1 MIYPKSAWVM
11 AALVVL
17 VSKNVQAQSMASGH
31 VYVAESESP
40 VIDALVQ
47 AWPCG
52 VIFSTDS
59 HGTFNVECSTE
70 LDSLTVISYGFTTV
84 TISVVGRSV
93 IDVPLTPLSVELNP
107 ITISGEMD
115 QSVVRIVPTSDLMQT
130 LDRTPGIRS
139 LDLGAGLIQPVLRGL
154 MGSRVAILDGGVPI
168 VGGRWGQD
176 HGVLVDPSLYDG
188 IEWVPGG
195 GHVWL
200 GPNAVGGGVKFSSIH
215 LLEKN
220 GSRTQYGTNYRIGDN
235 RSKVYVL
242 SRVRNKNMQFHVGF
256 SASIFGDRNIPQ
268 KTFEYLSRTYEIAGG
283 RLPNTGGT
291 AYHGLAG
298 LIYSTDELGQ
308 ISLDIR
314 WSNIQ
319 QGLFPGIVG
328 IPSQSD
334 LMGDGNI
341 YSVDLPNQH
350 ASRWLLSSKW
360 MKQGDFKRTFL
371 FSLSGNERIENA
383 PPHAHGY
390 GPKPMTDLS
399 LSLHEYHLFAESK
412 WEGDRGA
419 FGFQTE
425 LLRGTTDGWEFL
437 LPNHY
442 RNRVSAIADYT
453 FNSGTFGARI
463 DMISTGNESHSEP
476 LYSSNNEV
484 IGEDVRAT
492 TLQNVTPSWAFS
504 WFQPI
509 DLEKINISFTAT
521 AYTRA
526 PSNYAL
532 AANGIH
538 HGTFRFEQG
547 NPDLKPETAI
557 EARAS
562 ASSSSEKFNVE
573 IQSFASLHKGFI
585 HITPTAS
592 FAPIAH
598 SGQIYSF
605 QATDA
610 FRTGL
615 EVKMNLKLGRGKL
628 TSSSSFLGQ
637 WALETGLGL
646 PFTPPADIINSYSHP
661 IDDKLSI
668 TLSHRAIAPSY
679 LVARNEDFTKGTSL
693 FGMELK
699 LKMNKSALRIEAD
712 NLFNKN
718 WLDHISAYRTL
729 GLVAQGRWVSF
740 SWSYDLHTFNK
751 N

>member
-1 MIYPKSAWVM
+1 MIYPKSAWIM
-11 AALVVL
+11 AAFIVL
-17 VSKNVQAQSMASGH
+17 VSNTIQAQSSVSGH
-31 VYVAESESP
+31 VYDAEKTSP
-40 VIDALVQ
+40 LSDALVQ

-52 VIFSTDS
+52 AILSTDS
-59 HGTFNVECSTE
+59 YGTFNVECATE
-70 LDSLTVISYGFTTV
+70 LDSLKVSSFGFTTV
-84 TISVVGRSV
+84 TIVLDGNSV
-93 IDVPLTPLSVELNP
+93 IDVSLTPLHVEVKP
-107 ITISGEMD
+107 ITITGEID
-115 QSVVRIVPTSDLMQT
+115 QSVIRIVPTSDLMHT

-154 MGSRVAILDGGVPI
+154 MGSRIAILDGGVPI

-176 HGVLVDPSLYDG
+176 HGVLVDPDLYEG

-200 GPNAVGGGVKFSSIH
+200 GPNAVGGGVKFSSIY
-215 LLEKN
+215 LLGES

-242 SRVRNKNMQFHVGF
+242 SRLRNKNMQFHVGF
-256 SASIFGDRNIPQ
+256 SASIFGDRNVPQ
-268 KTFEYLSRTYEIAGG
+268 NTFEYISRTYEIAEG

-298 LIYSTDELGQ
+298 FIYSTEGLGQ

-328 IPSQSD
+328 IPSQRD

-350 ASRWLLSSKW
+350 ASRWLVSSKW

-390 GPKPMTDLS
+390 GPKPKTDLS

-412 WEGDRGA
+412 WEGERGA
-419 FGFQTE
+419 FGFQAE
-425 LLRGTTDGWEFL
+425 LLRGKTDGWEFL

-442 RNRVSAIADYT
+442 RDRVSAVADYT
-453 FNSGTFGARI
+453 FNSGTFGARM
-463 DMISTGNESHSEP
+463 DMISTGNESYSEP
-476 LYSSNNEV
+476 LYAINNEV
-484 IGEDVRAT
+484 IGEDIRAT
-492 TLQNVTPSWAFS
+492 ALNNVTPSWAFS

-509 DLEKINISFTAT
+509 DLEKIKMSFTAS
-521 AYTRA
+521 AYTRV

-547 NPDLKPETAI
+547 NPNLKPETAF
-557 EARAS
+557 EVRAS
-562 ASSSSEKFNVE
+562 GSSSSEKFNID

-605 QATDA
+605 KATDA

-615 EVKMNLKLGRGKL
+615 EVKMNLQIGRGKL
-628 TSSSSFLGQ
+628 ATTSSVLGQ

-646 PFTPPADIINSYSHP
+646 PFTSPVDIINSYAHP
-661 IDDKLSI
+661 IADKLSI

-679 LVARNEDFTKGTSL
+679 LVARNEDFTNGTSL
-693 FGMELK
+693 FGMGLT
-699 LKMNKSALRIEAD
+699 LKMNKSVLRLEAD

-740 SWSYDLHTFNK
+740 SWSYDLNLFNK

>member
-1 MIYPKSAWVM
+1 M
-11 AALVVL
+11 AAFIVL
-17 VSKNVQAQSMASGH
+17 VSNTIQAQSSVSGH
-31 VYVAESESP
+31 VYDAEKTSP
-40 VIDALVQ
+40 LSDALVQ

-52 VIFSTDS
+52 AILSTDS
-59 HGTFNVECSTE
+59 YGTFNVECATE
-70 LDSLTVISYGFTTV
+70 LDSLKVSSFGFTTV
-84 TISVVGRSV
+84 TIVLDGNSV
-93 IDVPLTPLSVELNP
+93 IDVSLTPLHVEVKP
-107 ITISGEMD
+107 ITITGEID
-115 QSVVRIVPTSDLMQT
+115 QSVIRIVPTSDLMHT

-154 MGSRVAILDGGVPI
+154 MGSRIAILDGGVPI

-176 HGVLVDPSLYDG
+176 HGVLVDPDLYEG

-200 GPNAVGGGVKFSSIH
+200 GPNAVGGGVKFSSIY
-215 LLEKN
+215 LLGES

-242 SRVRNKNMQFHVGF
+242 SRLRNKNMQFHVGF
-256 SASIFGDRNIPQ
+256 SASIFGDRNVPQ
-268 KTFEYLSRTYEIAGG
+268 NTFEYISRTYEIAEG

-298 LIYSTDELGQ
+298 FIYSTEGLGQ

-328 IPSQSD
+328 IPSQRD

-350 ASRWLLSSKW
+350 ASRWLVSSKW

-390 GPKPMTDLS
+390 GPKPKTDLS

-412 WEGDRGA
+412 WEGERGA
-419 FGFQTE
+419 FGFQAE
-425 LLRGTTDGWEFL
+425 LLRGKTDGWEFL

-442 RNRVSAIADYT
+442 RDRVSAVADYT
-453 FNSGTFGARI
+453 FNSGSFGARM
-463 DMISTGNESHSEP
+463 DMISTGNESYSEP
-476 LYSSNNEV
+476 LYAINNEV
-484 IGEDVRAT
+484 IGEDIRAT
-492 TLQNVTPSWAFS
+492 ALNNVTPSWAFS

-509 DLEKINISFTAT
+509 DLEKIKMSFTAS
-521 AYTRA
+521 AYTRV

-547 NPDLKPETAI
+547 NPNLKPETAF
-557 EARAS
+557 EVRAS
-562 ASSSSEKFNVE
+562 GSSSSEKFNID

-605 QATDA
+605 KATDA

-615 EVKMNLKLGRGKL
+615 EVKMNLQIGRGKL
-628 TSSSSFLGQ
+628 ATTSSVLGQ

-646 PFTPPADIINSYSHP
+646 PFTSPVDIINSYAHP
-661 IDDKLSI
+661 IADKLSF

-679 LVARNEDFTKGTSL
+679 LVARNEDFTNGTSL
-693 FGMELK
+693 FGMGLT
-699 LKMNKSALRIEAD
+699 LKMNKSVLRLEAD

-740 SWSYDLHTFNK
+740 SWSYDLNLFNK

>member
-1 MIYPKSAWVM
+1 M
-11 AALVVL
+11 AAIVVL
-17 VSKNVQAQSMASGH
+17 VSKNIQAQSMVSGH
-31 VYVAESESP
+31 VYVAETESP

-84 TISVVGRSV
+84 TIAVDGKSV
-93 IDVPLTPLSVELNP
+93 IDIPLSPLHVEVKP
-107 ITISGEMD
+107 ITITGEID

-154 MGSRVAILDGGVPI
+154 MGSRIAILDGGVPI

-176 HGVLVDPSLYDG
+176 HGVLVDPDLYDG

-215 LLEKN
+215 LLGKN

-235 RSKVYVL
+235 RSKLYVL
-242 SRVRNKNMQFHVGF
+242 SRLRNKNMQFHVGF

-360 MKQGDFKRTFL
+360 MKRGAFNRTFL

-412 WEGDRGA
+412 WEGDRVA
-419 FGFQTE
+419 FGFQAE

-442 RNRVSAIADYT
+442 RDRVSAIADYK
-453 FNSGTFGARI
+453 FNSGTFGARV
-463 DMISTGNESHSEP
+463 DMISTGNESYSEP
-476 LYSSNNEV
+476 LYSINNEV
-484 IGEDVRAT
+484 IGEDIRAT
-492 TLQNVTPSWAFS
+492 ALKNVTPSWAFS
-504 WFQPI
+504 WCQPI
-509 DLEKINISFTAT
+509 DLEKIKMSFTAST
-521 AYTRA
+521 YTRA

-562 ASSSSEKFNVE
+562 VSSSSEKFNVE

-679 LVARNEDFTKGTSL
+679 LVARNENFTKGASL

-699 LKMNKSALRIEAD
+699 LKMNKSALRLEAD

>member
-1 MIYPKSAWVM
+1 M
-11 AALVVL
+11 AAFIVL
-17 VSKNVQAQSMASGH
+17 VSNTIQAQSSVSGH
-31 VYVAESESP
+31 VYDAEKTSP
-40 VIDALVQ
+40 LSDALVQ

-52 VIFSTDS
+52 AILSTDS
-59 HGTFNVECSTE
+59 YGTFNVECATE
-70 LDSLTVISYGFTTV
+70 LDSLKVSSFGFTTV
-84 TISVVGRSV
+84 TIVLDGNSV
-93 IDVPLTPLSVELNP
+93 IDVSLTPLHVEVKP
-107 ITISGEMD
+107 ITITGEID
-115 QSVVRIVPTSDLMQT
+115 QSVIRIVPTSDLMHT

-154 MGSRVAILDGGVPI
+154 MGSRIAILDGGVPI

-176 HGVLVDPSLYDG
+176 HGVLVDPDLYEG

-200 GPNAVGGGVKFSSIH
+200 GPNAVGGGVKFSSIY
-215 LLEKN
+215 LLGES

-242 SRVRNKNMQFHVGF
+242 SRLRNKNMQFHVGF
-256 SASIFGDRNIPQ
+256 SASIFGDRNVPQ
-268 KTFEYLSRTYEIAGG
+268 NTFEYISRTYEIAEG

-298 LIYSTDELGQ
+298 FIYSTEGLGQ

-328 IPSQSD
+328 IPSQRD

-350 ASRWLLSSKW
+350 ASRWLVSSKW

-390 GPKPMTDLS
+390 GPKPKTDLS

-412 WEGDRGA
+412 WEGERGA
-419 FGFQTE
+419 FGFQAE
-425 LLRGTTDGWEFL
+425 LLRGKTDGWEFL

-442 RNRVSAIADYT
+442 RDRVSAVADYT
-453 FNSGTFGARI
+453 FNSGSFGARM
-463 DMISTGNESHSEP
+463 DMISTGNESYSEP
-476 LYSSNNEV
+476 LYAINNEV
-484 IGEDVRAT
+484 IGEDIRAT
-492 TLQNVTPSWAFS
+492 ALNNVTPSWAFS

-509 DLEKINISFTAT
+509 DLEKIKMSFTAS
-521 AYTRA
+521 AYTRV

-547 NPDLKPETAI
+547 NPNLKPETAF
-557 EARAS
+557 EVRAS
-562 ASSSSEKFNVE
+562 GSSSSEKFNID

-605 QATDA
+605 KATDA

-615 EVKMNLKLGRGKL
+615 EVKMNLQIGRGKL
-628 TSSSSFLGQ
+628 ATTSSVLGQ

-646 PFTPPADIINSYSHP
+646 PFTSPVDIINSYAHP
-661 IDDKLSI
+661 IADKLSI

-679 LVARNEDFTKGTSL
+679 LVARNEDFTNGTSL
-693 FGMELK
+693 FGMGLT
-699 LKMNKSALRIEAD
+699 LKMNKSVLRLEAD

-740 SWSYDLHTFNK
+740 SWSYDLNLFNK

>member
-1 MIYPKSAWVM
+1 MIYPKSAWIM
-11 AALVVL
+11 AAFIVL
-17 VSKNVQAQSMASGH
+17 VSNTIQAQSSVSGH
-31 VYVAESESP
+31 VYDAEKTSP
-40 VIDALVQ
+40 LSDALVQ

-52 VIFSTDS
+52 AILSTDS
-59 HGTFNVECSTE
+59 YGTFNVECATE
-70 LDSLTVISYGFTTV
+70 LDSLKVSSFGFTTV
-84 TISVVGRSV
+84 TIVLDGNSV
-93 IDVPLTPLSVELNP
+93 IDVSLTPLHVEVKP
-107 ITISGEMD
+107 ITITGEID
-115 QSVVRIVPTSDLMQT
+115 QSVIRIVPTSDLMHT

-154 MGSRVAILDGGVPI
+154 MGSRIAILDGGVPI

-176 HGVLVDPSLYDG
+176 HGVLVDPDLYEG

-200 GPNAVGGGVKFSSIH
+200 GPNAVGGGVKFSSIY
-215 LLEKN
+215 LLGES

-242 SRVRNKNMQFHVGF
+242 SRLRNKNMQFHVGF
-256 SASIFGDRNIPQ
+256 SASIFGDRNVPQ
-268 KTFEYLSRTYEIAGG
+268 NTFEYISRTYEIAEG

-298 LIYSTDELGQ
+298 FIYSTDGLGQ

-328 IPSQSD
+328 IPSQRD

-350 ASRWLLSSKW
+350 ASRWLVSSKW

-390 GPKPMTDLS
+390 GPKPKTDLS

-412 WEGDRGA
+412 WEGERGA
-419 FGFQTE
+419 FGFQAE
-425 LLRGTTDGWEFL
+425 LLRGKTDGWEFL

-442 RNRVSAIADYT
+442 RDRVSAVADYT
-453 FNSGTFGARI
+453 FNSGSFGARM
-463 DMISTGNESHSEP
+463 DMISTGNESYSEP
-476 LYSSNNEV
+476 LYAINNEV
-484 IGEDVRAT
+484 IGEDIRAT
-492 TLQNVTPSWAFS
+492 ALNNVTPSWAFS

-509 DLEKINISFTAT
+509 DLEKIKMSFTAS
-521 AYTRA
+521 AYTRV

-547 NPDLKPETAI
+547 NPNLKPETAF
-557 EARAS
+557 EVRAS
-562 ASSSSEKFNVE
+562 GSSSSEKFNID

-605 QATDA
+605 KATDA

-615 EVKMNLKLGRGKL
+615 EVKMNLQIGRGKL
-628 TSSSSFLGQ
+628 ATTSSVLGQ

-646 PFTPPADIINSYSHP
+646 PFTSPVDIINSYAHP
-661 IDDKLSI
+661 IADKLSI

-679 LVARNEDFTKGTSL
+679 LVARNEDFTNGTSL
-693 FGMELK
+693 FGMGLT
-699 LKMNKSALRIEAD
+699 LKMNKSVLRLEAD

-740 SWSYDLHTFNK
+740 SWSYDLNLFNK

>member
-17 VSKNVQAQSMASGH
+17 VSNTIQAQFSVSGH
-31 VYVAESESP
+31 VYVADSASP
-40 VIDALVQ
+40 LSDALVQ

-52 VIFSTDS
+52 AIFSTDS
-59 HGTFNVECSTE
+59 YGTFNAECPTE
-70 LDSLTVISYGFTTV
+70 LDSLTVSSFGFTTV
-84 TISVVGRSV
+84 TIAFDGKSV
-93 IDVPLTPLSVELNP
+93 IDISLTALRVAIDP
-107 ITISGEMD
+107 ISITGEFD
-115 QSVVRIVPTSDLMQT
+115 QSEVRIVPTSDLMHT

-154 MGSRVAILDGGVPI
+154 MGSRIAILDGGVPI

-176 HGVLVDPSLYDG
+176 HGVLVDPVLYDG

-200 GPNAVGGGVKFSSIH
+200 GPNAVGGGVKFASIH
-215 LLEKN
+215 LLETK

-242 SRVRNKNMQFHVGF
+242 SRWRNKNMQFHVGF
-256 SASIFGDRNIPQ
+256 SASVFGDRNVPQ
-268 KTFEYLSRTYEIAGG
+268 KTFEYISRTYEIAEG

-298 LIYSTDELGQ
+298 LIYTTDELGQ

-328 IPSQSD
+328 IPSQRD

-341 YSVDLPNQH
+341 YSVELPNQN

-360 MKQGDFKRTFL
+360 VKRGDFKRTFL

-419 FGFQTE
+419 FGFQAE

-442 RNRVSAIADYT
+442 RDRVSAIVDYKFT
-453 FNSGTFGARI
+453 SGTFGARV
-463 DMISTGNESHSEP
+463 DMISTGNDSYSEP
-476 LYSSNNEV
+476 LYAINNEV
-484 IGEDVRAT
+484 IGEDIRAT
-492 TLQNVTPSWAFS
+492 ALNNVTPSWALS

-509 DLEKINISFTAT
+509 DLEKINMSFTAST
-521 AYTRA
+521 YTRV

-547 NPDLKPETAI
+547 NPDLKPETAF
-557 EARAS
+557 EVRAALS
-562 ASSSSEKFNVE
+562 TSSEKFNLD
-573 IQSFASLHKGFI
+573 IRSFASLHKGFI

-615 EVKMNLKLGRGKL
+615 EVKMNLQIGRGKL
-628 TSSSSFLGQ
+628 ATTSSVLGQ

-646 PFTPPADIINSYSHP
+646 PFTSPVDIINSYAHP

-679 LVARNEDFTKGTSL
+679 LVARNEDFTKGASL
-693 FGMELK
+693 FGMGLTF
-699 LKMNKSALRIEAD
+699 KMNKSALRLEAD

-740 SWSYDLHTFNK
+740 SWSYDLQTFNK

>member
-1 MIYPKSAWVM
+1 M
-11 AALVVL
+11 AAFIVL
-17 VSKNVQAQSMASGH
+17 VSNTIQAQSSVSGH
-31 VYVAESESP
+31 VYDAEKTSP
-40 VIDALVQ
+40 LSDALVQ

-52 VIFSTDS
+52 AILSTDS
-59 HGTFNVECSTE
+59 YGTFNVECATE
-70 LDSLTVISYGFTTV
+70 LDSLKVSSFGFTTV
-84 TISVVGRSV
+84 TIVLDGNSV
-93 IDVPLTPLSVELNP
+93 IDVSLTPLHVEVKP
-107 ITISGEMD
+107 ITITGEID
-115 QSVVRIVPTSDLMQT
+115 QSVIRIVPTSDLMHT

-154 MGSRVAILDGGVPI
+154 MGSRIAILDGGVPI

-176 HGVLVDPSLYDG
+176 HGVLVDPDLYEG

-200 GPNAVGGGVKFSSIH
+200 GPNAVGGGVKFSSIY
-215 LLEKN
+215 LLGES

-242 SRVRNKNMQFHVGF
+242 SRLRNKNMQFHVGF
-256 SASIFGDRNIPQ
+256 SASIFGDRNVPQ
-268 KTFEYLSRTYEIAGG
+268 NTFEYISRTYEIAEG

-298 LIYSTDELGQ
+298 FIYSTDGLGQ

-328 IPSQSD
+328 IPSQRD

-350 ASRWLLSSKW
+350 ASRWLVSSKW

-390 GPKPMTDLS
+390 GPKPKTDLS

-412 WEGDRGA
+412 WEGERGA
-419 FGFQTE
+419 FGFQAE
-425 LLRGTTDGWEFL
+425 LLRGKTDGWEFL

-442 RNRVSAIADYT
+442 RDRVSAVADYT
-453 FNSGTFGARI
+453 FNSGSFGARM
-463 DMISTGNESHSEP
+463 DMISTGNESYSEP
-476 LYSSNNEV
+476 LYAINNEV
-484 IGEDVRAT
+484 IGEDIRAT
-492 TLQNVTPSWAFS
+492 ALNNVTPSWAFS

-509 DLEKINISFTAT
+509 DLEKIKMSFTAS
-521 AYTRA
+521 AYTRV

-547 NPDLKPETAI
+547 NPNLKPETAF
-557 EARAS
+557 EVRAS
-562 ASSSSEKFNVE
+562 GSSSSEKFNID

-605 QATDA
+605 KATDA

-615 EVKMNLKLGRGKL
+615 EVKMNLQIGRGKL
-628 TSSSSFLGQ
+628 ATTSSVLGQ

-646 PFTPPADIINSYSHP
+646 PFTSPVDIINSYAHP
-661 IDDKLSI
+661 IADKLSI

-679 LVARNEDFTKGTSL
+679 LVARNEDFTNGTSL
-693 FGMELK
+693 FGMGLT
-699 LKMNKSALRIEAD
+699 LKMNKSVLRLEAD

-740 SWSYDLHTFNK
+740 SWSYDLNLFNK

>member
-1 MIYPKSAWVM
+1 M
-11 AALVVL
+11 AAFIVL
-17 VSKNVQAQSMASGH
+17 VSNTIQAQSSVSGH
-31 VYVAESESP
+31 VYDAEKTSP
-40 VIDALVQ
+40 LSDALVQ

-52 VIFSTDS
+52 AILSTDS
-59 HGTFNVECSTE
+59 YGTFNVECATE
-70 LDSLTVISYGFTTV
+70 LDSLKVSSFGFTTV
-84 TISVVGRSV
+84 TIVLDGNSV
-93 IDVPLTPLSVELNP
+93 IDVSLTPLHVEVKP
-107 ITISGEMD
+107 ITITGEID
-115 QSVVRIVPTSDLMQT
+115 QSVIRIVPTSDLMHT

-154 MGSRVAILDGGVPI
+154 MGSRIAILDGGVPI

-176 HGVLVDPSLYDG
+176 HGVLVDPDLYEG

-215 LLEKN
+215 LLGES

-242 SRVRNKNMQFHVGF
+242 SRLRNKNIQFHVGF
-256 SASIFGDRNIPQ
+256 SASIFGDRNVPQ
-268 KTFEYLSRTYEIAGG
+268 NTFEYISRTYEIAEG

-298 LIYSTDELGQ
+298 FIYSTDGLGQ

-328 IPSQSD
+328 IPSQRD

-350 ASRWLLSSKW
+350 ASRWLVSSKW

-390 GPKPMTDLS
+390 GPKPKTDLS

-419 FGFQTE
+419 FGFQAE
-425 LLRGTTDGWEFL
+425 LLRGKTDGWEFL

-442 RNRVSAIADYT
+442 RDRVSAVADYT
-453 FNSGTFGARI
+453 FNSGTFGARM
-463 DMISTGNESHSEP
+463 DMISTGNESYSEP
-476 LYSSNNEV
+476 LYAINNEV
-484 IGEDVRAT
+484 IGEDIRAT
-492 TLQNVTPSWAFS
+492 ALNNVTPSWAFS

-509 DLEKINISFTAT
+509 DLEKIKMSFTAS
-521 AYTRA
+521 AYTRV

-547 NPDLKPETAI
+547 NPNLKPETAF
-557 EARAS
+557 EVRAS
-562 ASSSSEKFNVE
+562 GSSSSEKFNID

-605 QATDA
+605 KATDA

-615 EVKMNLKLGRGKL
+615 EVKMNLQIGRGKL
-628 TSSSSFLGQ
+628 ATTSSVLGQ

-646 PFTPPADIINSYSHP
+646 PFTSPVDIINSYAHP
-661 IDDKLSI
+661 IADKLSI

-679 LVARNEDFTKGTSL
+679 LVARNEDFTNGTSL
-693 FGMELK
+693 FGMALT
-699 LKMNKSALRIEAD
+699 LKMNKSVLRLEAD

-740 SWSYDLHTFNK
+740 SWSYDLNLFNK

>member
-1 MIYPKSAWVM
+1 MIYPKSAWIM
-11 AALVVL
+11 AAFIVL
-17 VSKNVQAQSMASGH
+17 VSNTIQAQSSVSGH
-31 VYVAESESP
+31 VYDAEKTSP
-40 VIDALVQ
+40 LSDALVQ

-52 VIFSTDS
+52 AILSTDS
-59 HGTFNVECSTE
+59 YGTFNVECATE
-70 LDSLTVISYGFTTV
+70 LDSLKVSSFGFTTV
-84 TISVVGRSV
+84 TIVLDGNSV
-93 IDVPLTPLSVELNP
+93 IDVSLTPLHVEVKP
-107 ITISGEMD
+107 ITITGEID
-115 QSVVRIVPTSDLMQT
+115 QSVIRIVPTSDLMHT

-154 MGSRVAILDGGVPI
+154 MGSRIAILDGGVPI

-176 HGVLVDPSLYDG
+176 HGVLVDPDLYEG

-200 GPNAVGGGVKFSSIH
+200 GPNAVGGGVKFSSIY
-215 LLEKN
+215 LLGES

-242 SRVRNKNMQFHVGF
+242 SRLRNKNMQFHVGF
-256 SASIFGDRNIPQ
+256 SASIFGDRNVPQ
-268 KTFEYLSRTYEIAGG
+268 NTFEYISRTYEIAEG

-298 LIYSTDELGQ
+298 FIYSTEGLGQ

-328 IPSQSD
+328 IPSQRD

-350 ASRWLLSSKW
+350 ASRWLVSSKW

-390 GPKPMTDLS
+390 GPKPKTDLS

-412 WEGDRGA
+412 WEGERGA
-419 FGFQTE
+419 FGFQAE
-425 LLRGTTDGWEFL
+425 LLRGKTDGWEFL

-442 RNRVSAIADYT
+442 RDRVSAVADYT
-453 FNSGTFGARI
+453 FNSGSFGARM
-463 DMISTGNESHSEP
+463 DMISTGNESYSEP
-476 LYSSNNEV
+476 LYAINNEV
-484 IGEDVRAT
+484 IGEDIRAT
-492 TLQNVTPSWAFS
+492 ALNNVTPSWAFS

-509 DLEKINISFTAT
+509 DLEKIKMSFTAS
-521 AYTRA
+521 AYTRV

-547 NPDLKPETAI
+547 NPNLKPETAF
-557 EARAS
+557 EVRAS
-562 ASSSSEKFNVE
+562 GSSSSEKFNID

-605 QATDA
+605 KATDA

-615 EVKMNLKLGRGKL
+615 EVKMNLQIGRGKL
-628 TSSSSFLGQ
+628 ATTSSVLGQ

-646 PFTPPADIINSYSHP
+646 PFTSPVDIINSYAHP
-661 IDDKLSI
+661 IADKLSI

-679 LVARNEDFTKGTSL
+679 LVARNEDFTNGTSL
-693 FGMELK
+693 FGMGLT
-699 LKMNKSALRIEAD
+699 LKMNKSVLRLEAD

-740 SWSYDLHTFNK
+740 SWSYDLNLFNK

>member
-1 MIYPKSAWVM
+1 MIYPKSAWIM
-11 AALVVL
+11 AAFIVL
-17 VSKNVQAQSMASGH
+17 VSNTIQAQSSVSGH
-31 VYVAESESP
+31 VYDAEKTSP
-40 VIDALVQ
+40 LSDALVQ

-52 VIFSTDS
+52 AILSTDS
-59 HGTFNVECSTE
+59 YGTFNVECATE
-70 LDSLTVISYGFTTV
+70 LDSLKVSSFGFTTV
-84 TISVVGRSV
+84 TIVLDGNSV
-93 IDVPLTPLSVELNP
+93 IDVSLTPLHVEVKP
-107 ITISGEMD
+107 ITITGEID
-115 QSVVRIVPTSDLMQT
+115 QSVIRIVPTSDLMHT

-154 MGSRVAILDGGVPI
+154 MGSRIAILDGGVPI

-176 HGVLVDPSLYDG
+176 HGVLVDPDLYEG

-200 GPNAVGGGVKFSSIH
+200 GPNAVGGGVKFSSIY
-215 LLEKN
+215 LLGES

-242 SRVRNKNMQFHVGF
+242 SRLRNKNMQFHVGF
-256 SASIFGDRNIPQ
+256 SASIFGDRNVPQ
-268 KTFEYLSRTYEIAGG
+268 NTFEYISRTYEIAEG

-298 LIYSTDELGQ
+298 FIYSTEGLGQ

-328 IPSQSD
+328 IPSQRD

-350 ASRWLLSSKW
+350 ASRWLVSSKW

-390 GPKPMTDLS
+390 GPKPKTDLS

-419 FGFQTE
+419 FGFQAE
-425 LLRGTTDGWEFL
+425 LLRGKTDGWEFL

-442 RNRVSAIADYT
+442 RDRVSAVADYT
-453 FNSGTFGARI
+453 FNSGSFGARM
-463 DMISTGNESHSEP
+463 DMISTGNESYSEP
-476 LYSSNNEV
+476 LYAINNEV
-484 IGEDVRAT
+484 IGEDIRAT
-492 TLQNVTPSWAFS
+492 ALNNVTPSWAFS

-509 DLEKINISFTAT
+509 DLEKIKMSFTAS
-521 AYTRA
+521 AYTRV

-547 NPDLKPETAI
+547 NPNLKPETAF
-557 EARAS
+557 EVRAS
-562 ASSSSEKFNVE
+562 GSSSSEKFNID

-605 QATDA
+605 KATDA

-615 EVKMNLKLGRGKL
+615 EVKMNLQIGRGKL
-628 TSSSSFLGQ
+628 ATTSSVLGQ

-646 PFTPPADIINSYSHP
+646 PFTSPVDIINSYAHP
-661 IDDKLSI
+661 IADKLSI

-679 LVARNEDFTKGTSL
+679 LVARNEDFTNGTSL
-693 FGMELK
+693 FGMGLT
-699 LKMNKSALRIEAD
+699 LKMNKSVLRLEAD

-740 SWSYDLHTFNK
+740 SWSYDLNLFNK

>member
-17 VSKNVQAQSMASGH
+17 VSKNVQAQSMVSGH
-31 VYVAESESP
+31 VYVAETESP

-176 HGVLVDPSLYDG
+176 HGVLVDPALYDG

-215 LLEKN
+215 LLGKN

-291 AYHGLAG
+291 ACHGLAG

-350 ASRWLLSSKW
+350 ASRWMLSSKW
-360 MKQGDFKRTFL
+360 MKRGDFKRTFL

-390 GPKPMTDLS
+390 GPEPMTDLS

-453 FNSGTFGARI
+453 FNSGTFGARL
-463 DMISTGNESHSEP
+463 DVISTGNESHSEP

-492 TLQNVTPSWAFS
+492 ELNTVTPSWALS
-504 WFQPI
+504 WYLPI
-509 DLEKINISFTAT
+509 EREKINSSFTAT
-521 AYTRA
+521 AYTRV

-699 LKMNKSALRIEAD
+699 LKMNKSELRLEAD